1 MWMDLMKG
9 HFSHWWW
16 LWQLKYTNEHISLI
30 IKILCNM
37 CLYVWYMVGVSIIVC
52 LDKIEMLGSSKWYI
66 GPPREVW
73 FGNGPGSVIWVWK
86 WTGFFSLEM
95 DLLSEFGNGQAFLV
109 WKWTCSLSLK
119 MDLLSEFGNG
129 PASWV
134 WKWTCFLSLEIDLF
148 SWFKIGPA
156 FWVW

>member
-1 MWMDLMKG
+1 MWIDLMKG

-37 CLYVWYMVGVSIIVC
+37 CLYVWYGKLATPKLYTNNTHFSYMVGVSIIVC

-73 FGNGPGSVIWVWK
+73 FGNG
-86 WTGFFSLEM
+86 
-95 DLLSEFGNGQAFLV
+95 QAFLV
-109 WKWTCSLSLK
+109 WKWSCSLSLK